1 MCGILGVIGISRC
14 PAHLERAREL
24 MLHRGPDD
32 GGLAELGGA
41 WLGFRRL
48 AILDLSGAGHQPMTS
63 ADGRVALVFNGEIY
77 NHRELRCELEAA
89 YPFSSRTDSE
99 VLLAGYAAW
108 GFDALL
114 RRIDGM
120 FAFAIWDSRSGVLHA
135 ARDRLGK
142 KPFFYA
148 HKSGQLAFAST
159 LNALRELQAANI
171 DEAALDDYLTYQAVP
186 SPRTIFKGILKLPP
200 AHSLSFDARTGAL
213 RIKRYWDVL
222 YAPKRRIREAE
233 ALDELEHLLRAAV
246 RRRLESDVPLGAF
259 LSGGV
264 DSSLVVALMAQEA
277 SGRVETVVAGFDD
290 PAFDERPLAR
300 KVAAATGVRLHEH
313 VVRPDMLAD
322 LPRIIWHYGEPLADV
337 SIVPTYYVAQ
347 AGKAHFTVVLNGDG
361 GDEAFGGYA
370 RPVVA
375 RAAQTY
381 RRLLPAGARQILGGV
396 LGGIDGSSP
405 LKKLGMLARAGAD
418 TAEAAFT
425 YDRAFR
431 LWRSAAYTPGLLR
444 RVGDHDPDDLYRR
457 VWRRAQGTDDVDR
470 ALYGD
475 LTTYLPDQLLVKMDV
490 STMAHSLEARSPL
503 LDTAVIEFAAW
514 LPTSLRLR
522 GYTTKYLLKRLA
534 ERHVPREA
542 LYRCKR
548 GFVMPVDEWLRGELR
563 PYVDAALRSAEFTE
577 RDWINPCFVWRA
589 LDEHMSGRRFWGQH
603 LWTLFVLEIWARLW
617 TGRLRRDDP
626 LAALL

>member
-1 MCGILGVIGISRC
+1 MCGIVGVVGENSR
-14 PAHLERAREL
+14 PINIERACDF
-24 MLHRGPDD
+24 MVHRGPDD
-32 GGLAELGGA
+32 SGSTSLGGA
-41 WLGFRRL
+41 YLGFRRL
-48 AILDLSGAGHQPMTS
+48 AILDLSQAGHQPMMS
-63 ADGRVALVFNGEIY
+63 ADGQVALVFNGEIY
-77 NHRELRCELEAA
+77 NHRELRKELETT
-89 YPFSSRTDSE
+89 YPFRSRTDSE
-99 VLLAGYAAW
+99 VLLAGYTVW

-120 FAFAIWDSRSGVLHA
+120 FAFAIWDARSGILYA

-142 KPFFYA
+142 KPLFYA
-148 HKSGQLAFAST
+148 HRDKQLAFAST
-159 LNALRELQAANI
+159 INALREFYTTDI
-171 DEAALDDYLTYQAVP
+171 DPEALDDYLVYQAVP
-186 SPRTIFKGILKLPP
+186 SPKTIFKGIRKLPP
-200 AHSLSFDARTGAL
+200 AHWLSFEERSGAL
-213 RIKRYWDVL
+213 HVGRYWDL
-222 YAPKRRIREAE
+222 PYAPKRRIREAE

-264 DSSLVVALMAQEA
+264 DSSLVVALMAREA
-277 SGRVETVVAGFDD
+277 SHPVGAVVAGFDD
-290 PAFDERPLAR
+290 PAFDERVFAR

-347 AGKAHFTVVLNGDG
+347 AGRAHFTVVLNGDG

-381 RRLLPAGARQILGGV
+381 RRLLPAGVRRIAGAALGD
-396 LGGIDGSSP
+396 IDRGR
-405 LKKLGMLARAGAD
+405 LKKLGMLARAGAV

-425 YDRAFR
+425 YDRSFR
-431 LWRSAAYTPGLLR
+431 LWRAEAYGSSLLQR
-444 RVGDHDPDDLYRR
+444 LGAHDPDELYRQR
-457 VWRRAQGTDDVDR
+457 WRQAQGVDDVDR

-503 LDTAVIEFAAW
+503 LDTAVIEFAAS
-514 LPTSLRLR
+514 LPTWLRLK
-522 GYTTKYLLKRLA
+522 GYATKYLLKRLA
-534 ERHVPREA
+534 ERYVPREV
-542 LYRCKR
+542 LHRRKR
-548 GFVMPVDEWLRGELR
+548 GFVMPVDDWLRGDLR
-563 PYVDAALRSAEFTE
+563 PYVEATLLGRESAARG
-577 RDWINPCFVWRA
+577 WINPTFVKRI
-589 LDEHMSGRRFWGQH
+589 LCEHMHGGRSWGQQ
-603 LWTLFVLEIWARLW
+603 LWTLFVLEIWAQLW
-617 TGRLRRDDP
+617 TGRLRREDP